1 MRNQLF
7 SFLFFVPG
15 RGGEALAVFE
25 FFFFLVSLRGRKLF
39 FFSFEVILVL
49 VFLVSGVSFFFNF
62 SFGGVGRG
70 VAETLGSF
78 WGRDG
83 ESRRSGYGE
92 RAGRRRRFGCRGKGE
107 AAEDGDGRGG
117 CG

>member
-1 MRNQLF
+1 VRNQLF
-7 SFLFFVPG
+7 SFLFLVPG
-15 RGGEALAVFE
+15 RGGEALVVSGVVF
-25 FFFFLVSLRGRKLF
+25 FVSLRGRDF
-39 FFSFEVILVL
+39 FFFFFEVILVL
-49 VFLVSGVSFFFNF
+49 VFFVSGVSFFSILF
-62 SFGGVGRG
+62 FGGVGRG

-78 WGRDG
+78 WGQDG

-107 AAEDGDGRGG
+107 AAEAGDGRGG